1 MRDYALLLILL
12 ALSTAA
18 WWRSWVGVLVLAV
31 LGFFHP
37 QGYAVGFMREFPI
50 YQVMFFVVL
59 ASLAKEIA
67 VGYRPR
73 VYFDWRFVALALL
86 WVWFVVTTANS
97 INPWAAWPKLWAVAK
112 ILPPVALVALLID
125 SRQKLFYL
133 LFTIALSIALV
144 TVKGGYWAVMT
155 GFHDRVYGPPG
166 SQYADNNEFAVA
178 MVMSIPLLILVWRET
193 RSWGLKLAVMATLAL
208 TYAAIISTWSRG
220 GLLGLIAVT
229 ALVAVQSRRSLA
241 IVACMLVVAAI
252 VAASLPDAWFAR
264 METILAFQGE
274 GSAQSR
280 LGAWRLGLELVKDR
294 PIFGGGFQG
303 WIYATLPLGGSLD
316 WHSAYIEILTEHG
329 LIGGALW
336 GLLLAG
342 TTASLLRLGTSR
354 RLSAERWIPNYAAAI
369 RTSLL
374 GFLVGATFLGIAY
387 WELIYWLVAASA
399 VLSHLGMRTS
409 KPAGVVV

>member
-1 MRDYALLLILL
+1 MRDYALLLIFV
-12 ALSTAA
+12 ALGAAA

-59 ASLAKEIA
+59 ASLAKEIV

-73 VYFDWRFVALALL
+73 AYFDWRFVALALL
-86 WVWFVVTTANS
+86 WAWFVVTTANS

-112 ILPPVALVALLID
+112 ILPPVVLVALLID

-144 TVKGGYWAVMT
+144 TVKGGYWAIMT

-166 SQYADNNEFAVA
+166 SQYGDNNEFAVA
-178 MVMSIPLLILVWRET
+178 MVMSIPLLILVWREA
-193 RSWGLKLAVMATLAL
+193 RSAGMKLAVLVVLAL
-208 TYAAIISTWSRG
+208 SYAAIISTWSRG
-220 GLLGLIAVT
+220 GLLGLAVVT
-229 ALVAVQSRRSLA
+229 ALIALQSRRSLA
-241 IVACMLVVAAI
+241 IVAYVLVVATI
-252 VAASLPDAWFAR
+252 VASMLPEAWFAR
-264 METILAFQGE
+264 METMLAFQDE

-294 PIFGGGFQG
+294 PVFGGGFQG
-303 WIYATLPLGGSLD
+303 WIYATLPMGGSMD
-316 WHSAYIEILTEHG
+316 WHSAYIEILSEHG
-329 LIGGALW
+329 IVGGVLW
-336 GLLLAG
+336 GLLLVG
-342 TTASLLRLGTSR
+342 TIGSLFWSGALRAPATMHWVGD
-354 RLSAERWIPNYAAAI
+354 YAMAI
-369 RTSLL
+369 RTALL
-374 GFLVGATFLGIAY
+374 GFLVGAAFLGIAY

-399 VLSHLGMRTS
+399 VLVRLAKR
-409 KPAGVVV
+409 GVASELSGV